1 MLLSLLL
8 ILIEVILSQFAGS
21 TCTLYE
27 KNNKLSAFVST
38 DDEDIASVD
47 VASLKQGYAGLVTLV
62 LEAVK
67 MDSDSPTIRYQVNW
81 LINHSL
87 KSLPINP
94 STPKPA

>member
-8 ILIEVILSQFAGS
+8 HVILIEVILSQFAGS
-21 TCTLYE
+21 TCTYE

-62 LEAVK
+62 LEAIK
-67 MDSDSPTIRYQVNW
+67 MDSDSPTIRYQVNG
-81 LINHSL
+81 LITH
-87 KSLPINP
+87 
-94 STPKPA
+94 